1 MDELEKV
8 NFEIVNKKEFDI
20 KAFFLD
26 NKETIYSLLFYL
38 FGLILGSYFYSI
50 AKSETINTILT
61 EAIESFTIALIANL
75 MLYLSVYLIIVLMGF
90 SLIGFSIVNA
100 IPVLLGMFY
109 GMKCACY
116 YSLYS
121 GKGIGYIM
129 LLIAPIASLFLSL
142 VIYSI
147 GYNSSLSKMIF
158 SSVKN
163 EKNRGISFEV
173 KPLFLQIIIQLV
185 LYLSFAVI
193 NAGLSVALGNLITI

>member
-1 MDELEKV
+1 MEELEKV

-50 AKSETINTILT
+50 AKSETINTVLT
-61 EAIESFTIALIANL
+61 ETTENFTAAFIANL
-75 MLYLSVYLIIVLMGF
+75 TLYLSVFLIIVLMGF
-90 SLIGFSIVNA
+90 SLIGFSVVNA

-116 YSLYS
+116 YSLHS
-121 GKGIGYIM
+121 GKGVGYIM
-129 LLIAPIASLFLSL
+129 LLIAPTASLFLSL

-185 LYLSFAVI
+185 LFLSLAVI
-193 NAGLSVALGNLITI
+193 NSGLSVALGNLITI

>member
-50 AKSETINTILT
+50 AKSDTLNTILT
-61 EAIESFTIALIANL
+61 EITENFTAALIANL
-75 MLYLSVYLIIVLMGF
+75 TLYLSVFLIIVLMGF
-90 SLIGFSIVNA
+90 SLIGFSVVNA

-121 GKGIGYIM
+121 GKGAGYVM
-129 LLIAPIASLFLSL
+129 LLIAPVSSLFLSL

-147 GYNSSLSKMIF
+147 GYHSSLSKMIF

-163 EKNRGISFEV
+163 EKNRGVKFEL
-173 KPLFLQIIIQLV
+173 KPLFLQIIIQIV
-185 LYLSFAVI
+185 LFLSFAVI